1 MRKIKTLLTL
11 AVISAF
17 AAFPAFS
24 IKYTEITIGG
34 LTVKVPDDIVEF
46 VNQNQDAIAEAF
58 EKYDVTQ
65 SEIDSVDEKV
75 LQRYSRLKSEYGL
88 KTDNPYTT
96 AVDGLNDFTGGLDDS
111 ILNTQP
117 LQNVWAESW
126 IGMLIPNVK
135 FGFGINAGLAS
146 LDISPLKDAASA
158 LAIDEAENLNDTLA
172 FPTATADLRLG
183 GFILPFDIG
192 FTISSIDSSKIEELD
207 DKISPCEFDYFSAG
221 GDLRFCIL
229 NKGSKLVH
237 ARISLS
243 GGGYYTKGSVKVAD
257 KESSESS
264 ASFDFN
270 STTLFLG
277 AQANAKLFCFV
288 PFAGGRVAIA
298 KTNIKWAAHAD
309 WLNILGDDSNGYIA
323 KAVKYN
329 ILPSDFGN
337 ESESEW
343 TLHPQVFGGIGID
356 LFIIDVSVSA
366 SYDFAKQIL
375 GAAASV
381 RFSL

>member
-11 AVISAF
+11 TVISAF
-17 AAFPAFS
+17 AASPAFS

-34 LTVKVPDDIVEF
+34 LTVKVPDDIVDF

-96 AVDGLNDFTGGLDDS
+96 AVDSLNDFTGGLDDS

-158 LAIDEAENLNDTLA
+158 LAIDEAGNLNDTLA

-257 KESSESS
+257 KDSSESS

-356 LFIIDVSVSA
+356 LFIIDVTVSA

>member
-356 LFIIDVSVSA
+356 LFIIDVTVSA

>member
-1 MRKIKTLLTL
+1 
-11 AVISAF
+11 
-17 AAFPAFS
+17 
-24 IKYTEITIGG
+24 
-34 LTVKVPDDIVEF
+34 
-46 VNQNQDAIAEAF
+46 
-58 EKYDVTQ
+58 
-65 SEIDSVDEKV
+65 
-75 LQRYSRLKSEYGL
+75 
-88 KTDNPYTT
+88 
-96 AVDGLNDFTGGLDDS
+96 
-111 ILNTQP
+111 
-117 LQNVWAESW
+117 
-126 IGMLIPNVK
+126 MLIPNVK

-257 KESSESS
+257 KDSSESS

-298 KTNIKWAAHAD
+298 KTNIKWTAHAD

-356 LFIIDVSVSA
+356 LFIIDVTVSA